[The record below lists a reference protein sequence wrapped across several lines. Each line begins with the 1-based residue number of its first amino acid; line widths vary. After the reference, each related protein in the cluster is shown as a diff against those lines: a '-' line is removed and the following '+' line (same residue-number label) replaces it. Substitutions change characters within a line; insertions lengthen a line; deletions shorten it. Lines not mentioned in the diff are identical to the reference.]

1 MRKSVL
7 VLFAMALLMSSC
19 ATYTCPTYSKAA
31 PEKEKTEKDINHL

>member
-19 ATYTCPTYSKAA
+19 ATYTCPTYSKA
-31 PEKEKTEKDINHL
+31 PEKEKTEQDINHL